1 MKIIITESQYSK
13 LIKEYKQ
20 YDEYAES
27 YPGTVRLLGSDGVGI
42 DVMNDLLN
50 VIPILFSARTESL
63 PFVNKVKSQGKVKN
77 EDYLT
82 MSGYI
87 NTISDECRKVGN
99 NFNRI
104 TGGTENT
111 SSMCRAIGE
120 ILYSDKNS
128 KFSHSYGFKF

>member
-1 MKIIITESQYSK
+1 M
-13 LIKEYKQ
+13 
-20 YDEYAES
+20 
-27 YPGTVRLLGSDGVGI
+27 GSDGVGI

-111 SSMCRAIGE
+111 SSMCSAIGE

>member
-13 LIKEYKQ
+13 LIKEY
-20 YDEYAES
+20 DEYAES
-27 YPGTVRLLGSDGVGI
+27 YPGTVSLLGSDGVGI
-42 DVMNDLLN
+42 DVMNDHLN

-111 SSMCRAIGE
+111 SSMCSAIGE